1 MFVSVGI
8 TVSLTT
14 ILAAPVLTWV
24 WANHLE
30 PNLLRVTRL
39 NWNLP
44 KKFAHLHGLRIIQIS
59 DLHLNHSTP
68 DAFLKKVSRR
78 ISSLSPDILVF
89 TGDFV
94 CRAKVE
100 TPERLKHFLC
110 SLHAP
115 LGCFACLGNHDY
127 ATYVSRDIHG
137 KINTISAMNS
147 RPLKRAFTSV
157 YQSLFA
163 SSRNEFA
170 DTLNPQIPNPHLVS
184 ILRNT
189 PFQLLH
195 NQSATLSDTIN
206 IVGLGDFFAK
216 QFDPKK
222 AFTDY
227 NPTLPGIILSH
238 NPDTIH
244 HLQDYPGDVVF
255 SGHSHG
261 PQISLPWPKFANT
274 ITNKLSGLEN
284 PELARGLFSFPE
296 ESRLLYVNRGL
307 GGWKR
312 IRFCSPPEICLM
324 RCLYEP

>member
-1 MFVSVGI
+1 MGF
-8 TVSLTT
+8 TASLTAIVT
-14 ILAAPVLTWV
+14 APALAWV
-24 WANHLE
+24 WANHFE
-30 PNLLRVTRL
+30 PNLLKVTHL
-39 NWNLP
+39 SWKLP
-44 KKFAHLHGLRIIQIS
+44 KKFAHLHGLRLVQIS
-59 DLHLNHSTP
+59 DLHLTRSTP
-68 DAFLKKVSRR
+68 DAFLKKISRK

-89 TGDFV
+89 TGDFI

-100 TPERLKHFLC
+100 TPDRLKNFLC
-110 SLHAP
+110 SLNAP

-137 KINTISAMNS
+137 KINTIPITSC
-147 RPLKRAFTSV
+147 RPLKRALVSV
-157 YQSLFA
+157 YQSLLS

-170 DTLNPQIPNPHLVS
+170 DTLNPQAPNPHLVNA
-184 ILRNT
+184 LQDT

-195 NQSATLSDTIN
+195 NQSVTLSDMVN

-222 AFTDY
+222 AFTNY

-244 HLQDYPGDVVF
+244 LLKDYPGDVVF

-261 PQISLPWPKFANT
+261 PQISLPWPKFAKA
-274 ITNKLSGLEN
+274 ITNRLSGLEN
-284 PELARGLFSFPE
+284 PELTRGLFSFPQE
-296 ESRLLYVNRGL
+296 KRLLYVNRGL

-312 IRFCSPPEICLM
+312 LRFFSPPEICIM

>member
-1 MFVSVGI
+1 MFVFVGS
-8 TVSLTT
+8 TVSLTA
-14 ILAAPVLTWV
+14 IVAAPVLTWI

-30 PNLLRVTRL
+30 PNLLKLTRL
-39 NWNLP
+39 DWRLP
-44 KKFAHLHGLRIIQIS
+44 KKFAHLHGLRIVQIS
-59 DLHLNHSTP
+59 DLHLNQSTP
-68 DAFLKKVSRR
+68 DAFLKKISRKV
-78 ISSLSPDILVF
+78 SSLSPDMLVF
-89 TGDFV
+89 TGDFI

-100 TPERLKHFLC
+100 SSNKLKNFLC
-110 SLHAP
+110 SLNAP

-137 KINTISAMNS
+137 KINTIPETSS
-147 RPLKRAFTSV
+147 RPLRRALTSV
-157 YQSLFA
+157 YQSLF
-163 SSRNEFA
+163 SSSHNEFA
-170 DTLNPQIPNPHLVS
+170 EEFTPQDPNPHLLS
-184 ILRNT
+184 ILHNT

-195 NQSATLSDTIN
+195 NQSVTLSDVVN

-222 AFTDY
+222 AFTNY

-244 HLQDYPGDVVF
+244 YLKDYPGDVVF

-284 PELARGLFSFPE
+284 PELARGLFSFSQE
-296 ESRLLYVNRGL
+296 KRLLYVNRGL

-312 IRFCSPPEICLM
+312 IRFFSPPEICIM